1 MREKTAAR
9 RTAFALA
16 LVAAATLAPRPSP
29 KAAPA
34 LGQRIYVY
42 LPSNVRPPMMQKEL
56 AVALPG
62 ADVMVFRHLRDF
74 ETTIEEAPPE
84 FVISARPFVDR
95 YERWKPVL
103 QGVAA
108 ERAEEPYVLVS
119 VGEAVDPADIPRL
132 EIGVV
137 DLLGKS
143 KMPALAASLLG
154 TAESPKL
161 VRVEQPEDLL
171 PLLELNLAG
180 AVLMPARGVPSL
192 REKSTLDLRVTTL
205 KAAFVGLPAVGAAVA
220 APASAEMERKLMG
233 LSARVKALLGID
245 DWRRP

>member
-1 MREKTAAR
+1 MGERTAVR
-9 RTAFALA
+9 RTALALA
-16 LVAAATLAPRPSP
+16 LVAAATLASQPGS
-29 KAAPA
+29 KAGPA
-34 LGQRIYVY
+34 LGQRVYVY
-42 LPSNVRPPMMQKEL
+42 LPSNVRPPMMQKAL

-62 ADVMVFRHLRDF
+62 VEVTVFRHLRDF
-74 ETTIEEAPPE
+74 ETTIEETPPD

-119 VGEAVDPADIPRL
+119 VGKAVDPADIPRL

-143 KMPALAASLLG
+143 KMPPLVASLLG
-154 TAESPKL
+154 TAECPKL
-161 VRVEQPEDLL
+161 IRVEQPEDLL

-180 AVLMPARGVPSL
+180 AVLVPARGVPSL
-192 REKSTLDLRVTTL
+192 REKSTLDLRVTAL
-205 KAAFVGLPAVGAAVA
+205 KAAFVGLPAVAAAVA
-220 APASAEMERKLMG
+220 TPASAEMERKLMG
-233 LSARVKALLGID
+233 LPANVRAFLGID